1 MSIRRQWSKKGYNN
15 RQIINNPENHV
26 VFEIQAKNWQYTYIF
41 AALQPN
47 DLYMYLPYM
56 YKENTALI
64 PRC

>member
-26 VFEIQAKNWQYTYIF
+26 VFEIQAKTYMF
-41 AALQPN
+41 VALQPN